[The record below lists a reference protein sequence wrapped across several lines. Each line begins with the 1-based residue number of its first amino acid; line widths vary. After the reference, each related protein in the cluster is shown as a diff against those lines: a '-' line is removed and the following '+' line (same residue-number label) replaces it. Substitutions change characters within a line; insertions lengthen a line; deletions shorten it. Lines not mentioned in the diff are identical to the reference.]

1 MKTIYPEYQNGV
13 AFYVVGTDPGET
25 VEKLDAFAQRN
36 AYPWPMAVAQGSMLR
51 DLNILV
57 QSSKI
62 AFDSNGVQVY
72 RDGYGGGG
80 AKEWRAVFEQLSALP

>member
-1 MKTIYPEYQNGV
+1 MKTIYPEFQDGV
-13 AFYVVGTDPGET
+13 AFYAVGTDPGET

-36 AYPWPMAVAQGSMLR
+36 SYPWPVAVAQGSMLG

-62 AFDSNGVQVY
+62 AFDANGVQVY

-80 AKEWRAVFEQLSALP
+80 GREWRAVFEQLASFP